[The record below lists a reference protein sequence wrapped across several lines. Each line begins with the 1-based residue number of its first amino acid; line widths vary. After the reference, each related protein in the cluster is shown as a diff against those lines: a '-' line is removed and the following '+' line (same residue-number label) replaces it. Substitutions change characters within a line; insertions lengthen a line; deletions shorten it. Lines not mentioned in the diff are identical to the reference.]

1 VCACFDFAILIHF
14 HVHLFVFQS
23 NVFPNFTLHYSSFCG
38 WFFGKLLCMKYY
50 VSIWLSTA
58 EKVYKI
64 LIDFNCSLYWRLGLY
79 FDGMRGMGL
88 LILILTWLVSFQFE
102 FKEDFPGGNSL
113 NFIAFLVS
121 TQKTFSFFFYFIHNY
136 RNLFLKQFSHSIN
149 FIVQFL
155 YLLKS
160 LSFRNRHVS
169 EITTDLS
176 FNHKNKMK

>member
-113 NFIAFLVS
+113 NFIAF
-121 TQKTFSFFFYFIHNY
+121 FSFNPKDIFFFL
-136 RNLFLKQFSHSIN
+136 LFYSQLQ
-149 FIVQFL
+149 
-155 YLLKS
+155 KS
-160 LSFRNRHVS
+160 LFKTIFPFNKFYCPIFVPFKIPELSESSRFRN
-169 EITTDLS
+169 
-176 FNHKNKMK
+176 NN